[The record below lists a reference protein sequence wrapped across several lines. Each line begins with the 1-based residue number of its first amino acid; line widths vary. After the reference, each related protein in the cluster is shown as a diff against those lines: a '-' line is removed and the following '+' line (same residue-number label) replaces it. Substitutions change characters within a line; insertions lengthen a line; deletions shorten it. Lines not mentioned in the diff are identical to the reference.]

1 MGQRPGW
8 TKNWLV
14 QDIATGLIY
23 LALYLLVRPVS
34 HSIWIVTAGLRLG
47 ALLLVPYR
55 QWPALVLADTAG
67 LLYYD
72 LPCLGQF
79 GPLFVTVD
87 SISPFLLAAPAVWWF
102 RSKQGLFPSHRMVR
116 VKPLLWCL
124 VTVTLIWTAGSMVTV
139 RTLPLPYS
147 HEGSTATYVLY
158 TALGKLVG
166 ILTFVPLALC
176 FKLRDTS
183 VPLTVQI
190 KRLFSSRLAVDAL
203 VVVLPTLLALFLLSR
218 HGQQESKDVIR
229 IFMFVPVGWLTLRH
243 GWRAASFG
251 TAVVMSALF
260 INMSHVPDPALVQ
273 TQAFICFATVSLLVL
288 GARTSSEN
296 LLQERERLESKEALR
311 LAQQGLY
318 LCEVRMRQ
326 TAYNLEQ
333 IAGTLQV
340 THNGILKRFRHMI
353 SLTESQNYF
362 RQASATNA
370 QIYQLADSL
379 HPLSWREKGLP
390 SALRESIGRTL
401 DEQGFVYRC
410 SLEGRGLSQ
419 LSPGVHSAIYRFA
432 CEAAVYVCE
441 NFACS
446 HVSLTLRG
454 GFSHGQRWVVIRLE
468 GKQLPSDINDP
479 VFRNRN
485 SSQLAAKLGTQGLG
499 LDSMRSYAHLF
510 DGCMHVK
517 AASDSLSITALLHD
531 VNKAKVEL
539 HSDSAPLAMY
549 LR

>member
-1 MGQRPGW
+1 
-8 TKNWLV
+8 V
-14 QDIATGLIY
+14 QDIAAGLIY
-23 LALYLLVRPVS
+23 LALYLLVRPLS
-34 HSIWIVTAGLRLG
+34 HGIWNITAGLRLG
-47 ALLLVPYR
+47 VLLLVSYR
-55 QWPALVLADTAG
+55 RWPALVLADIAG

-72 LPCLGQF
+72 LPCIGQLGSL
-79 GPLFVTVD
+79 GVTADAV
-87 SISPFLLAAPAVWWF
+87 SPFLLAAPAVWWF
-102 RSKQGLFPSHRMVR
+102 RAEQGLFPSHRMVK
-116 VKPLLWCL
+116 VKPLLLC
-124 VTVTLIWTAGSMVTV
+124 VATVACIWTAGSLVAV
-139 RTLPLPYS
+139 WCLPAPLP
-147 HEGSTATYVLY
+147 HFTPTFVLY

-183 VPLTVQI
+183 VPLTAQI
-190 KRLFSSRLAVDAL
+190 KRLFTSRVAFDAL

-218 HGQQESKDVIR
+218 NGQQESKDVVR
-229 IFMFVPVGWLTLRH
+229 IFMFVPVGWLTLKH

-260 INMSHVPDPALVQ
+260 VNMSHIPNAALVQ

-288 GARTSSEN
+288 GARTTSEN
-296 LLQERERLESKEALR
+296 LLEQRERLEAKEALR

-333 IAGTLQV
+333 IAGTLQA

-353 SLTESQNYF
+353 SLTESQNFF
-362 RQASATNA
+362 RQASVTNA

-401 DEQGFVYRC
+401 DEQGFVYHY
-410 SLEGRGLSQ
+410 SLEGRGLSK

-446 HVSLTLRG
+446 HVYLTIRG

-468 GKQLPSDINDP
+468 GKQMPSDINDP
-479 VFRNRN
+479 VFKSTTSN
-485 SSQLAAKLGTQGLG
+485 QLATKLGTQGLG

-510 DGCMHVK
+510 DGGMHVK
-517 AASDSLSITALLHD
+517 AASNSLKITALLHD
-531 VNKAKVEL
+531 IHKAKTEQQ
-539 HSDSAPLAMY
+539 SNSIALAMY